1 MFDNWT
7 SARTGRPPGMF
18 LSIAMHVLVVTL
30 LLQRFPV
37 IRNPHLRM
45 DVIQTAAIEPV
56 WLPVAPPTQPRV
68 NANREVVHRTSVPP
82 DVRLFTSEEH
92 FTAGDE
98 NSQRN
103 IDPSLTLVPELNI
116 AQEVLQARLETI
128 PRVVTD
134 APVLSPPSPPAI
146 ETNAVPP
153 APPPPPRIG
162 GQVEPAQLVKQ
173 VVPVYPQ
180 TARTARVEGVVTV
193 DAIIQPSGKLTELKV
208 VEGHPL
214 LIDAALQALRQWR
227 YKPTKLNGTPV
238 ESPVHINVVFRLVY
252 PH

>member
-18 LSIAMHVLVVTL
+18 LSVAMHMLVVTL

-37 IRNPHLRM
+37 IRNPHLHM

-82 DVRLFTSEEH
+82 DVRLFTPEEH
-92 FTAGDE
+92 LTAGDE
-98 NSQRN
+98 NSQRS

-116 AQEVLQARLETI
+116 AQEVLQARLETM

-134 APVLSPPSPPAI
+134 PPVLSAPSLPAI
-146 ETNAVPP
+146 ETNAAPP
-153 APPPPPRIG
+153 APPPPRIG

-180 TARTARVEGVVTV
+180 MARTARVEGAVTV

-227 YKPTKLNGTPV
+227 YKPAKLNGTAV
-238 ESPVHINVVFRLVY
+238 ESPVHINVVFRLVF
-252 PH
+252 PN